1 MADARNVVEFVP
13 HEEATVAA
21 TAAETVA
28 TTVADAKPLVR
39 APKAPNVGDSIEKWE
54 QWIARCEAYMKE
66 KRIYHRPVEST
77 FAAFKE
83 KDIARYGAEWV
94 RAVRWGT
101 DVQYLKSVEI
111 DWKWITYLYLKGRPP
126 LFSRYTRHSYR

>member
-21 TAAETVA
+21 TVAAAETVA
-28 TTVADAKPLVR
+28 VAKPLVR

-94 RAVRWGT
+94 RAVRWGA